1 MLIWVVYALYDE
13 VVLIEMSTTDTVIL
27 LHQHLDWRLNVHNQ
41 NNKPLVYQR
50 SIIVPRWQSMEGFWV

>member
-50 SIIVPRWQSMEGFWV
+50 SIIVPRWQSMESFWV